1 MGAPLLTGVKTW
13 FHKLSTIMAPHAV
26 EVLALSG
33 LASFLIYFLVITQKT
48 PLLSLWQMK
57 LLDLGNFLERN
68 PWPALEILAGFLIL
82 GVLYGLAYWAVDRV
96 QTWKAWLLVIGWAL
110 LFFIPLLLI
119 YPYGAADIF
128 DNIVHG
134 RILGVYGANPF
145 AQAAVNF
152 DNDPFV
158 PYSYWKKAPSA
169 YGPLWEVMAAG
180 AARLAG
186 DGIITNI
193 FVFKLLPG
201 LFLLGSA
208 ALIALILRKE
218 SPAKALGGFL
228 LLAWNPSVIYETV
241 GNGHNDPAMIF
252 WVLAAALAMQR
263 KKFTTA
269 LCLLTVGGLVKYIP
283 FLLIPIAGMIAL
295 ASLPDLKT
303 RLKFTLVSAV
313 PMLLLVAASYLPFW
327 TGPETLTLT
336 RRAHLF
342 ISSLPTLVFLKL
354 IPYIG
359 LDAAGNY
366 VSTASALLTGGFTL
380 WMAFRAFRAPGWKS
394 FLRYSFYSFMFY
406 LLVACPWFQVWYAL
420 WPLAIA
426 IPLLPAEELGLA
438 ILFSF
443 TALLKAFFTRPLF
456 IWNIAYPDRF
466 DREIV
471 LILGSLSLVW
481 IYSAY
486 LVLRKFR
493 RRHA

>member
-1 MGAPLLTGVKTW
+1 MNGLKTR
-13 FHKLSTIMAPHAV
+13 FQRLSTIMAPHAV
-26 EVLALSG
+26 LVLALSG
-33 LASFLIYFLVITQKT
+33 LVSFLIYFLVITQRT
-48 PLLSLWQMK
+48 PLLSLWEMK

-68 PWPALEILAGFLIL
+68 PWPALEILAGFLFL
-82 GVLYGLAYWAVDRV
+82 GLLYGLGYWAVSQV
-96 QTWKAWLLVIGWAL
+96 QTRNAWLLVIGWAL
-110 LFFIPLLLI
+110 LFFIPLLLV

-145 AQAAVNF
+145 AQAAANF
-152 DNDPFV
+152 ENDPFV
-158 PYSYWKKAPSA
+158 PYSYWKNAPSA

-186 DGIITNI
+186 NGIITNI

-208 ALIALILRKE
+208 ALIAIILRKE
-218 SPAKALGGFL
+218 SPARALGGFL

-252 WVLAAALAMQR
+252 WVLAAALAMQK

-269 LCLLTVGGLVKYIP
+269 LCLLTVGGLVKYVP

-295 ASLPDLKT
+295 ASLPDKKA
-303 RLKFTLVSAV
+303 RLKFSLTSAGIILF
-313 PMLLLVAASYLPFW
+313 LLAAAYAPFW
-327 TGPETLTLT
+327 TGPETLTLS

-366 VSTASALLTGGFTL
+366 VSAVSALLTGGFTL
-380 WMAFRAFRAPGWKS
+380 WMAFRAFKKPGWRS

-426 IPLLPAEELGLA
+426 IPLIPAEELGLA

-456 IWNIAYPDRF
+456 IWNFTYPDRF

-471 LILGSLSLVW
+471 LIIGSLSLVW

-486 LVLRKFR
+486 LLARKVC